1 MDPDNQNSQ
10 PVRDIVKKRQEMSV
24 THFED
29 ERGHGPGSK
38 CLLLA
43 LRMKGAM
50 DQAVNVTRFE
60 DERCHGPGNDAGL

>member
-1 MDPDNQNSQ
+1 
-10 PVRDIVKKRQEMSV
+10 MSV

-60 DERCHGPGNDAGL
+60 DERGHGPGNDAGL